1 MALKSRDDVEIS
13 EDLLDAIRSFPVE
26 REVEHCGSRIK
37 ISPFEFYADCPQCGS
52 RQKLRSFSAVPE
64 IEDVFDAIF
73 EWLDNPEARR
83 IADQRREALRTES
96 DND

>member
-1 MALKSRDDVEIS
+1 MALKSRGEVEIS
-13 EDLLDAIRSFPVE
+13 EDLLDALRSFPVE

-37 ISPFEFYADCPQCGS
+37 VSPFEFYADCPQCGT
-52 RQKLRSFSAVPE
+52 RLKLRSFSAVPE

-73 EWLDNPEARR
+73 EWLADPEARR
-83 IADQRREALRTES
+83 IADQRQETLRNES